1 MKIEE
6 IRIDIIESEP
16 IEPRW
21 RPIRQ
26 SMEYPETYRARFA
39 HQPYQGQTLVLA
51 ARPAYGAV
59 LRLRTDSNIETCG
72 LLGVSWGKEHTEWEA
87 HAFKTQWGQEL
98 LGENA
103 LDRERMWHKM
113 WMARR
118 YFHMPSTD
126 PIALVDELL
135 WDLGGLMANVPV
147 HKLIG
152 GFRDR
157 IKAYQVVT
165 SLSYEAN
172 LGAAAKAK
180 EDGFFGFK
188 DHMMLGVET
197 NLSLCREL
205 RDLVG
210 DDFELMH
217 DPVQQY
223 TVDEAIRVGRELEDL
238 GYLWIEEPL
247 QEVDIRGLKK
257 LADALD
263 LPVLALESIEGHPYL
278 VVPYLVDGAVDIVRQ
293 RGLGITGQIKLA
305 NLCDMFGV
313 GCHGG
318 NPHVVAAMR
327 NDDWWE
333 HSGSPL
339 APPPTHRTA
348 FADLIQDTTRIEGGY
363 MYPPTDPGLGRRI
376 DWDGIAARTV
386 ATV

>member
-39 HQPYQGQTLVLA
+39 HQPYQGETLVLP

-59 LRLRTDSNIETCG
+59 LRLRTDSNLETCG
-72 LLGVSWGKEHTEWEA
+72 LLSVSWGKEHVEWEA
-87 HAFKTQWGQEL
+87 HAFKTQWGQDI

-172 LGAAAKAK
+172 LSAAAKAK

-197 NLSLCREL
+197 NLSLAREL
-205 RDLVG
+205 R
-210 DDFELMH
+210 
-217 DPVQQY
+217 
-223 TVDEAIRVGRELEDL
+223 
-238 GYLWIEEPL
+238 
-247 QEVDIRGLKK
+247 
-257 LADALD
+257 
-263 LPVLALESIEGHPYL
+263 
-278 VVPYLVDGAVDIVRQ
+278 
-293 RGLGITGQIKLA
+293 
-305 NLCDMFGV
+305 
-313 GCHGG
+313 
-318 NPHVVAAMR
+318 
-327 NDDWWE
+327 
-333 HSGSPL
+333 
-339 APPPTHRTA
+339 
-348 FADLIQDTTRIEGGY
+348 
-363 MYPPTDPGLGRRI
+363 
-376 DWDGIAARTV
+376 
-386 ATV
+386 